1 MPSNVGYQP
10 TPIRPHNFDEFLDYQ
25 YRLNQA
31 IRETLHSSKPTIKE
45 QERLSMNKN
54 NGERGNRNRRK

>member
-25 YRLNQA
+25 HRLNQA
-31 IRETLHSSKPTIKE
+31 IRETLHTSKPIRID

-54 NGERGNRNRRK
+54 NGERRNRNRRK

>member
-31 IRETLHSSKPTIKE
+31 IRETLHTSKPTIKE
-45 QERLSMNKN
+45 QEIST
-54 NGERGNRNRRK
+54 